1 MGRMN
6 PIVLK
11 IDFADGTTKEVSTS
25 AADLIAFEER
35 FDMSIAQLEKNIR
48 MTHLF
53 FLAWNALRRAGD
65 TKDTFEKWVDGVG
78 MVAIADVKK

>member
-1 MGRMN
+1 MD

-11 IDFADGTTKEVSTS
+11 IDFIDGTSKNVSTV

-35 FDMSIAQLEKNIR
+35 FDMSIASLQNSIR

-53 FLAWNALRRAGD
+53 FIAWHVSKRTGE
-65 TKDTFEKWVDGVG
+65 TKDEFEKWVESVNMVSVG
-78 MVAIADVKK
+78 EAKK

>member
-1 MGRMN
+1 MD

-11 IDFADGTTKEVSTS
+11 ITFADGTSKDVSTV

-35 FDMSIAQLEKNIR
+35 FDMSIAGLEKNIR

-53 FLAWNALRRAGD
+53 FIAWHISKRTGE
-65 TKDTFEKWVDGVG
+65 TKEDFEKWVESVG
-78 MVAIADVKK
+78 MVTVADVKK

>member
-1 MGRMN
+1 MN

-11 IDFADGTTKEVSTS
+11 IEFADDTTKEVSTS

-53 FLAWNALRRAGD
+53 FLAWHASKRTGG
-65 TKDTFEKWVDGVG
+65 TKDDFEKWVDGVA
-78 MVAIADVKK
+78 MVTIGDVKK

>member
-1 MGRMN
+1 MN

-11 IDFADGTTKEVSTS
+11 IEFADDTTKEVSTS

-53 FLAWNALRRAGD
+53 FLAWHASKRTGA
-65 TKDTFEKWVDGVG
+65 TKDDFEKWVEGVG
-78 MVAIADVKK
+78 MVTIGDVKK

>member
-1 MGRMN
+1 MN
-6 PIVLK
+6 PIILK
-11 IDFADGTTKEVSTS
+11 IEFADGTSKEVSTT

-53 FLAWNALRRAGD
+53 FLAWHASKRTNE
-65 TKDTFEKWVDGVG
+65 TKAVFEEWVESVG
-78 MVAIADVKK
+78 MVTIGDAKK

>member
-1 MGRMN
+1 MN

-11 IDFADGTTKEVSTS
+11 IEFADDTTKEVSTS

-53 FLAWNALRRAGD
+53 FLAWHASKRTGA
-65 TKDTFEKWVDGVG
+65 TKEDFEKWVEGVG
-78 MVAIADVKK
+78 MVTIGDVKK

>member
-1 MGRMN
+1 MN

-11 IDFADGTTKEVSTS
+11 IEFADDTTKEVSTS

-53 FLAWNALRRAGD
+53 FLAWHASKRTGE
-65 TKDTFEKWVDGVG
+65 TKDGFEKWVEGVG
-78 MVAIADVKK
+78 MVTIGDVKK